1 MHHFLFSYLYDYIV
15 GCFFLVT
22 GAGVKICCFDHGK
35 IKPPYRE
42 SILSQTQVVQVDYP
56 WWISE
61 ARCESRRF
69 GGEDP
74 TAATTSETNNQKK
87 SSHKQTLRSFNS
99 FKLMTSFCWQFIYL
113 SMSIHWWCMSAFVC
127 FQGSKKKIT
136 RILKYIFAIKISQ
149 SFSLHKVPPFRL
161 NLLHPGI
168 LEVPTTSRRPSQGDS
183 RAAGANGTGPTVV
196 CHHAAALLRKTC
208 PLRRGW
214 RAKDS
219 QWISAVQLK
228 GNS

>member
-1 MHHFLFSYLYDYIV
+1 MWYPLGLSEQSLWPSRIIAPALLGALGWPLIFLPHWRPSEDLLSRKVVRILAWKIQRKFIASLSLQLLV
-15 GCFFLVT
+15 WLHSWMFFLVT

-42 SILSQTQVVQVDYP
+42 SILSQTQVVQVDSP

-87 SSHKQTLRSFNS
+87 SSHKQTLRNFNS

-127 FQGSKKKIT
+127 FQGSKKK
-136 RILKYIFAIKISQ
+136 
-149 SFSLHKVPPFRL
+149 
-161 NLLHPGI
+161 
-168 LEVPTTSRRPSQGDS
+168 
-183 RAAGANGTGPTVV
+183 
-196 CHHAAALLRKTC
+196 
-208 PLRRGW
+208 
-214 RAKDS
+214 
-219 QWISAVQLK
+219 
-228 GNS
+228 